1 MKGFNAYDICKKV
14 KREGNIPVVLLMDTN
29 STTRAQIDECIPD
42 DVVTKPVKIDN
53 LANLLRKHYTVTSNT
68 K

>member
-1 MKGFNAYDICKKV
+1 
-14 KREGNIPVVLLMDTN
+14 
-29 STTRAQIDECIPD
+29 
-42 DVVTKPVKIDN
+42 VVTKPVKIDN